1 MTFYDESYYSKW
13 TCETAIERGKEYP
26 AADLKCVDESGKD
39 PISMYSTLA
48 SEVESIDFTFT
59 ENYLMHDT
67 HPFYRTSY
75 KGCSVTPQLG
85 GLVILILVAFIAL
98 VTTGLFCI
106 AKAARKSH
114 STRKDLAQ
122 NSLLNA

>member
-1 MTFYDESYYSKW
+1 
-13 TCETAIERGKEYP
+13 
-26 AADLKCVDESGKD
+26 
-39 PISMYSTLA
+39 
-48 SEVESIDFTFT
+48 
-59 ENYLMHDT
+59 MHDT

-106 AKAARKSH
+106 GEGGAEVAFDA
-114 STRKDLAQ
+114 
-122 NSLLNA
+122 

>member
-1 MTFYDESYYSKW
+1 M
-13 TCETAIERGKEYP
+13 A
-26 AADLKCVDESGKD
+26 
-39 PISMYSTLA
+39 
-48 SEVESIDFTFT
+48 

-98 VTTGLFCI
+98 VTTGLLCI